1 MRDRRKNKNM
11 ESEIDD
17 GEGKKLEQIKE
28 YSVLAPIEEEEGE
41 DYGKSNY
48 VSVDVN
54 IIGDKLNNND
64 EDDKINEDIS
74 INNVEEDNLDE
85 TTIDN

>member
-1 MRDRRKNKNM
+1 M
-11 ESEIDD
+11 ESELDD
-17 GEGKKLEQIKE
+17 GKGKELENIKE
-28 YSVLAPIEEEEGE
+28 DSVLAPIEEEEGE

-64 EDDKINEDIS
+64 EDDEINEDIS
-74 INNVEEDNLDE
+74 RNNFEEDNFYE
-85 TTIDN
+85 TTIDK

>member
-1 MRDRRKNKNM
+1 ML
-11 ESEIDD
+11 S
-17 GEGKKLEQIKE
+17 
-28 YSVLAPIEEEEGE
+28 PIEEEEGE

-64 EDDKINEDIS
+64 EDDEINEDIS
-74 INNVEEDNLDE
+74 RNNFEEDNFYE
-85 TTIDN
+85 TTIDK